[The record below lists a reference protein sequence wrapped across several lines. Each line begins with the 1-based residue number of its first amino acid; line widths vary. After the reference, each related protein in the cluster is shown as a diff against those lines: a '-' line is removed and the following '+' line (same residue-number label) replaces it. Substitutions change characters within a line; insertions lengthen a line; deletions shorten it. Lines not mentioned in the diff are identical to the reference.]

1 METVAV
7 ISVSLGAAWASGIN
21 LYAAVFVLG
30 LLGAT
35 GATELPPDLKILQHP
50 GVMAAAGFMYC
61 IEFFADKIP
70 GVDTAWDTIH
80 SFIRIPAG
88 ALLAAGAITTLSPE
102 AQLIGLLLG
111 GTLAAGTHFAKTGTR
126 VLVNTSPEPFS
137 NWTLSVGEDIAVI
150 LGLWTALH
158 HPVLFLG
165 FLAAFIILLI
175 WLTPKLWRA
184 IRRLYMMVRA
194 RFTGKAADTAS
205 MGTQPPS
212 GAARG

>member
-1 METVAV
+1 METIAV

-35 GATELPPDLKILQHP
+35 GTTELPPDLKILQHP
-50 GVMAAAGFMYC
+50 GVMAAAGLMYC

-137 NWTLSVGEDIAVI
+137 NWTLSLGEDIAVI

-158 HPVLFLG
+158 HPVLFLV
-165 FLAAFIILLI
+165 FLGAFIILLI

-184 IRRLYMMVRA
+184 IRRLYAMVRA
-194 RFTGKAADTAS
+194 RFIGKATDTSS
-205 MGTQPPS
+205 MDIQPPPG
-212 GAARG
+212 GARS